1 MQAHET
7 EHRQCGGEGV
17 GGIWGAEGDVKDWG
31 GVYYAVD
38 CLVIVFSLGDVNISN
53 LDYCKKLGFLPR
65 GLYLFTVF
73 RGSLG

>member
-17 GGIWGAEGDVKDWG
+17 GGIRGAEGDVKDWG

-38 CLVIVFSLGDVNISN
+38 CLVVVFSWVDVNI
-53 LDYCKKLGFLPR
+53 
-65 GLYLFTVF
+65 
-73 RGSLG
+73 